1 MNWKPIPN
9 EAPARTRKGRS
20 SKKTHV
26 SSKFKK
32 HAISKKSTHPNISY
46 RLLQSVSLRL
56 LEYVKKEGKYS
67 LDEVSDLITDMQRTI
82 VNLQKKRIALFEKE
96 KEKQRK
102 TKKRRKNKTF
112 KVKKIK

>member
-1 MNWKPIPN
+1 MDWKPIPN
-9 EAPARTRKGRS
+9 EAPYKTKKGG
-20 SKKTHV
+20 SKKRTHV
-26 SSKFKK
+26 RATFTK
-32 HAISKKSTHPNISY
+32 HAISKKSLHPNISY
-46 RLLQSVSLRL
+46 RLLQSVSIRL

-102 TKKRRKNKTF
+102 SKNRRPKKTF
-112 KVKKIK
+112 KIKRIK